1 MLFNSLTFIV
11 FFAVVVAL
19 YWSIRSWNARKN
31 LLVTASYIFYGA
43 WNPPFAALLFST
55 TAMDFWLGRQI
66 ATAKNLS
73 SHRAWL
79 IGSVCMNLSMLGF
92 FKYGNFL
99 LENFQWLIARIG
111 IIYHPPHL
119 DILLPVGISFYT
131 FHSLSYTLDIYRGV
145 LQPTRSLR
153 DFVLAVSFFPQLVA
167 GPIVRAGDFLPQ
179 LVRPPHLR
187 LGQFLWGLLLMT
199 LGLFEKIV
207 VADTLLSGSADR
219 IFGYGGPLIALDSW
233 IGVLAFAGQIFFD
246 FAGYS
251 TCAIGAAL
259 CLGFHLKDNFR
270 FPYAAIGFSDFWR
283 RWHISLST
291 FLRDYVYIPLGGN
304 RVGWTRAAINL
315 VIVMFLGGLWHGAAW
330 TFVVWGL
337 LHGFYLVIEHASR
350 ALIGE
355 RAWTDPF
362 AVKLLLG
369 LVTYGAVCL
378 AWVFF
383 RASDFTI
390 ATRMLRGMF
399 GGHPHGDAILATRE
413 MLQIGIVTFFMML
426 AHWSLRET
434 NIETAVTRLP
444 RWIVTTAWALMACA
458 IILTQGSSNAFI
470 YFQFSAHPSAAA
482 FVLPPTDG
490 SRERPRRSTARVR
503 APDHANSLARHH
515 CYCCVGRYRRCV
527 CLGIL
532 LPFDWLRTHSG

>member
-1 MLFNSLTFIV
+1 MLFNSLTFVV
-11 FFAVVVAL
+11 FFTVVVTA
-19 YWSIRSWNARKN
+19 YWSVRSWNVRKN
-31 LLVTASYIFYGA
+31 LLVVASYIFYGA

-55 TAMDFWLGRQI
+55 TAMDFWLGSRI
-66 ATAKNLS
+66 ARAKGRHS
-73 SHRAWL
+73 RRMWL
-79 IGSVCMNLSMLGF
+79 IASVCMNLTMLGF

-99 LENFQWLIARIG
+99 LQNFQWLLAHIG
-111 IIYHPPHL
+111 IIYQPPHL

-145 LQPTRSLR
+145 LQPTKSLR
-153 DFVLAVSFFPQLVA
+153 DFILAVSFFPQLVA

-179 LVRPPHLR
+179 LVTAPGLR
-187 LGQFLWGLLLMT
+187 MGQFLWGLLLMT

-207 VADTLLSGSADR
+207 LADTMLSGSADR
-219 IFGYGGPLIALDSW
+219 VFNYAGPLVALDSW
-233 IGVLAFAGQIFFD
+233 LGVMAFAGQIFFD

-251 TCAIGAAL
+251 ICAIGAAL

-291 FLRDYVYIPLGGN
+291 FLRDYLYIPLGGN
-304 RVGWTRAAINL
+304 QVRPVRAAINL

-337 LHGFYLVIEHASR
+337 LHGSYLVT
-350 ALIGE
+350 E
-355 RAWTDPF
+355 RVIRVFFEEAPWANNF
-362 AVKLLLG
+362 ATKFLAG
-369 LVTYGAVCL
+369 LATYTAVCV

-399 GGHPHGDAILATRE
+399 GGHAQGDAILSGRE
-413 MLQIGIVTFFMML
+413 MLQIGFVTACMIL
-426 AHWSLRET
+426 VHWSLRDS

-444 RWIVTTAWALMACA
+444 PWVVTAAWALMACA
-458 IILTQGSSNAFI
+458 IILTQGNSNAFI
-470 YFQFSAHPSAAA
+470 YFQF
-482 FVLPPTDG
+482 
-490 SRERPRRSTARVR
+490 
-503 APDHANSLARHH
+503 
-515 CYCCVGRYRRCV
+515 
-527 CLGIL
+527 
-532 LPFDWLRTHSG
+532 

>member
-11 FFAVVVAL
+11 FFVIVVTL
-19 YWSIRSWNARKN
+19 YWGIGSWTARKN
-31 LLVTASYIFYGA
+31 LLVVASYLFYGA

-66 ATAKNLS
+66 AKAKGRS
-73 SHRAWL
+73 RRGWL
-79 IGSVCMNLSMLGF
+79 VASVCMNLSMLGF

-99 LENFQWLIARIG
+99 LQNFQWLVARVG
-111 IIYHPPHL
+111 VIYQPPHL

-131 FHSLSYTLDIYRGV
+131 FHSLSYTLDISRGV

-179 LVRPPHLR
+179 LVRPPRLR
-187 LGQFLWGLLLMT
+187 IGQFLWGLLLMT
-199 LGLFEKIV
+199 LGLFETIV
-207 VADTLLSGSADR
+207 LADTMLAGSADR
-219 IFGYGGPLIALDSW
+219 VFGYAGPLVALDSW
-233 IGVLAFAGQIFFD
+233 LGVIAFAGQIFFD

-291 FLRDYVYIPLGGN
+291 FLRDYLYIPLGGN

-337 LHGFYLVIEHASR
+337 LHGSYLAIERLLKAFVRPAAWMETFAVQLLIGAITYLAVLVAWVYFRAADFETASR
-350 ALIGE
+350 LIG
-355 RAWTDPF
+355 
-362 AVKLLLG
+362 
-369 LVTYGAVCL
+369 
-378 AWVFF
+378 
-383 RASDFTI
+383 
-390 ATRMLRGMF
+390 GMF
-399 GGHPHGDAILATRE
+399 GTHARPDAILSTRE
-413 MLQIGIVTFFMML
+413 ILQVALVTMGL
-426 AHWSLRET
+426 LIAHWSMRDT
-434 NIETAVTRLP
+434 SIEAVVARLP
-444 RWIVTTAWALMACA
+444 RWAVGATWLLMACA
-458 IILTQGSSNAFI
+458 IILTQGNSN
-470 YFQFSAHPSAAA
+470 
-482 FVLPPTDG
+482 
-490 SRERPRRSTARVR
+490 
-503 APDHANSLARHH
+503 
-515 CYCCVGRYRRCV
+515 
-527 CLGIL
+527 
-532 LPFDWLRTHSG
+532 

>member
-11 FFAVVVAL
+11 FFVVVVTA
-19 YWSIRSWNARKN
+19 YWSIHSWTARKN

-66 ATAKNLS
+66 ARAKDRS
-73 SHRAWL
+73 SRARWL
-79 IGSVCMNLSMLGF
+79 IASVCMNLSMLGF

-99 LENFQWLIARIG
+99 LENFQWLMARIG

-131 FHSLSYTLDIYRGV
+131 FHSLSYTLDVYRGV
-145 LQPTRSLR
+145 LQPTKSLR

-179 LVRPPHLR
+179 LVRPPVLR
-187 LGQFLWGLLLMT
+187 TGQFLWGLCLMT

-207 VADTLLSGSADR
+207 LADTMLSGSADR
-219 IFGYGGPLIALDSW
+219 IFSYRGPLVALDSW
-233 IGVLAFAGQIFFD
+233 LGVIAFAGQIFFD

-251 TCAIGAAL
+251 ACAIGAAL

-291 FLRDYVYIPLGGN
+291 FLRDYLYIPLGGN
-304 RVGWTRAAINL
+304 QVRPFRAALNL

-337 LHGFYLVIEHASR
+337 LHGSYLVIERVLRVLFEHKSWAGNR
-350 ALIGE
+350 AT
-355 RAWTDPF
+355 R
-362 AVKLLLG
+362 LLAG
-369 LVTYGAVCL
+369 VATYVAVCI

-383 RASDFTI
+383 RATDFTI
-390 ATRMLRGMF
+390 AWRMLIGMF
-399 GGHPHGDAILATRE
+399 GGHAHGDAILSTRE
-413 MLQIGIVTFFMML
+413 MLQVGIVTVGMIL
-426 AHWSLRET
+426 AHWWLRDS

-444 RWIVTTAWALMACA
+444 RPVVTAAWALMACA
-458 IILTQGSSNAFI
+458 IIFTQGNSNAFI
-470 YFQFSAHPSAAA
+470 YFQF
-482 FVLPPTDG
+482 
-490 SRERPRRSTARVR
+490 
-503 APDHANSLARHH
+503 
-515 CYCCVGRYRRCV
+515 
-527 CLGIL
+527 
-532 LPFDWLRTHSG
+532 